1 MKTMRVIIVED
12 DTALRLSLTD
22 WLSKDYRVSH
32 FESAEALLEALKDF
46 ELEDGVPTCLL
57 LDFQMPGM
65 NGVELQARL
74 HQMGIEYPVIFM
86 SGNALQADIIDAWH
100 GGAVDF
106 LLKPFN
112 VVKLNNALLTLFQ
125 KCEDIK
131 SSLPPAIHKEV
142 VVNIPISQR
151 EAEVLLLLGTGH
163 KQHEIA
169 EMLHVTLRTV
179 KWHRANLKDKL
190 DLNTLVELARYCIE
204 NRASIEHIAKPKL
217 TN

>member
-46 ELEDGVPTCLL
+46 DFEDGVPTCLL

-65 NGVELQARL
+65 NGVELQTQL
-74 HQMGIEYPVIFM
+74 HRMGIEYPVIFM
-86 SGNALQADIIDAWH
+86 SGNAVQADIIDAWH

-112 VVKLNNALLTLFQ
+112 VDKLSDTFLTLFQ

-131 SSLPPAIHKEV
+131 SSFPPAIHKEV
-142 VVNIPISQR
+142 VVNLPISQR

-163 KQHEIA
+163 KQHDIA
-169 EMLHVTLRTV
+169 KMLHVTLRTV

-204 NRASIEHIAKPKL
+204 HRASIENIATRKQK
-217 TN
+217 N